1 MTGILD
7 LLPTIGKVLDK
18 VLPDPAAREA
28 AKQKMA
34 ELGHAGQLA
43 FLDADVKM
51 FLQRASI
58 VLGEIA
64 SSSWLA
70 RNWRPLTML
79 TFVGLIVARWLGW
92 AAPGMS
98 EAEYL
103 SVYDL
108 VKIGL
113 GGYVAGRTV
122 EKITPA
128 VIAAFKNRG

>member
-1 MTGILD
+1 MSGILD
-7 LLPTIGKVLDK
+7 LLPTVGKIIDK
-18 VLPDPAAREA
+18 IIPDPTARDA

-34 ELGHAGQLA
+34 ELGQAGQLA

-51 FLQRASI
+51 FLQRAAVI
-58 VLGEIA
+58 MAEVA
-64 SSSWLA
+64 SQSWLA

-79 TFVGLIVARWLGW
+79 TFVGLIVSRWMGW

-113 GGYVAGRTV
+113 GGYVAGRTA

-128 VIAAFKNRG
+128 VIAAFKAKS